1 MLFHRRKNKQSRRA
15 EEFRLSR
22 EAEELIDEEFPNEDD
37 AYLRQKRRKRRR
49 FLFRLAIVCIAV
61 IALNYAVLVFSGVIK
76 VNEPRKRDYPA
87 RGAVVSDRLGE
98 IKWGTLANR
107 NMSYVYIQASKG
119 TDFIDK
125 SFEENWKRSA
135 DSELMTGAVH
145 DFDFNKDGTAQA
157 EHFCSLL
164 GENISGRLYPAVDL
178 TMNIREKIF
187 DEDPA
192 EVCGRISDFCDY
204 VFDKYGCGVFLICD
218 KNSYESYI
226 RSDFSEALIWV
237 ISTSNEPN
245 FCDNWSIWQYFDKEK
260 SEGYENTGERYPLL
274 VAKKDMTPKEFRE
287 KFTVK

>member
-107 NMSYVYIQASKG
+107 NMSYVIYRPQRVRILLIKALRRIGKG
-119 TDFIDK
+119 QRI
-125 SFEENWKRSA
+125 
-135 DSELMTGAVH
+135 L
-145 DFDFNKDGTAQA
+145 
-157 EHFCSLL
+157 SL
-164 GENISGRLYPAVDL
+164 
-178 TMNIREKIF
+178 
-187 DEDPA
+187 
-192 EVCGRISDFCDY
+192 
-204 VFDKYGCGVFLICD
+204 
-218 KNSYESYI
+218 
-226 RSDFSEALIWV
+226 
-237 ISTSNEPN
+237 
-245 FCDNWSIWQYFDKEK
+245 
-260 SEGYENTGERYPLL
+260 
-274 VAKKDMTPKEFRE
+274 
-287 KFTVK
+287 